1 MSSTKLILCF
11 LLLFLTLNLSA
22 SSTGGD
28 HERFM
33 YAGFTGANL
42 TMDGSAKIIPTG
54 LLALTKD
61 TFRTQGHA
69 LHPAPLRFGQSNGMV
84 TSFSVSFVFGILSS
98 FGDIRGHGF
107 AFFIAPTNNFSS
119 AFPIQ
124 FLGLLN
130 DKNNGSLSNH
140 LFAIEFDTIRNN
152 EFGDIDNNHV
162 GIDINSL
169 NSMQSYHA
177 SFYDDKGGTFTN
189 LSLIGG
195 GPIQVWIEYDG
206 YTTLT
211 NVTIAPLGMARPIR
225 PLLSVTRDLST
236 VFTNQSYLGF
246 SSSTGLSTAHHYVL
260 GWSFGMNSP
269 APIIDSTKLPK
280 LPEPP
285 NYSGPRTQSILLI
298 LPLIG
303 SILLVLIIGIV
314 VLLVRRQLVYKEVR
328 EDWEVEYGP
337 RRFAYQDLFRATRG
351 FKNNNLVGIGGFGKV
366 YRGVLPISKL
376 QVAVK
381 RVSYGSKQ
389 GIKEFIAE
397 VVSIGNLQHRNIV
410 QLFGYCRRKN
420 ELLLV
425 YDYME
430 NGSLDKHLYNFH
442 GQPTLNWS
450 QRFKIIKDIAS
461 GLLYLHEEWDKVVI
475 HRDVKASNVLID
487 KEMNAR
493 LGDFG
498 LSRLC
503 DHGSNLHTTNVIGT
517 IGYLAPELVHTG
529 KATTL
534 SDVFGFGIFLLEVSC
549 GQKPI
554 RQNSEGKHLILVDW
568 VVENW
573 HKGSLLDT
581 MDRRLQGNYNIDEAY
596 LALKLGLLC
605 SHPFSNARPNM
616 RQVLQYLDGDVQL
629 PELNVSVM

>member
-1 MSSTKLILCF
+1 MTSTKLILFF
-11 LLLFLTLNLSA
+11 LLLFLITLNLSA

-61 TFRTQGHA
+61 IYQTKSHA
-69 LHPAPLRFGQSNGMV
+69 IHPDPIRISQSNGTV
-84 TSFSVSFVFGILSS
+84 RSFSVSFVFGILSRS
-98 FGDIRGHGF
+98 SGSRSSHGF
-107 AFFIAPTNNFSS
+107 AFFIALTKNFSPALAS
-119 AFPIQ
+119 Q
-124 FLGLLN
+124 YMGLLN
-130 DKNNGSLSNH
+130 IANNGNLSNH
-140 LFAIEFDTIRNN
+140 LFAIEFDTVRNL
-152 EFGDIDNNHV
+152 ELSDINDNHV

-169 NSMQSYHA
+169 NSEQSYYA
-177 SFYDDKGGTFTN
+177 GFYDDKSGTFTN
-189 LSLIGG
+189 LSLTNG
-195 GPIQVWIEYDG
+195 GPIQVWVEYDRN
-206 YTTLT
+206 TTQT
-211 NVTIAPLGMARPIR
+211 NVTIAPLGIAKPMRS
-225 PLLSVTRDLST
+225 LVSVTHDLST

-246 SSSTGLSTAHHYVL
+246 SSATGATTSHHYIL

-269 APIIDSTKLPK
+269 APFIDSTKLPK
-280 LPEPP
+280 LPGPLD
-285 NYSGPRTQSILLI
+285 SGPRTRSILLI
-298 LPLIG
+298 LPPIG
-303 SILLVLIIGIV
+303 SILLVSIAVMVV
-314 VLLVRRQLVYKEVR
+314 VLLARRHLRCKEVR

-337 RRFAYQDLFRATRG
+337 RRFAYQDLYRATRG
-351 FKNNNLVGIGGFGKV
+351 FKNKNLVGIGGFGKV
-366 YRGVLPISKL
+366 YKGVLPISKL

-381 RVSYGSKQ
+381 RVSYDSKQ

-410 QLFGYCRRKN
+410 QLFGYCRCKG

-430 NGSLDKHLYNFH
+430 NGSLDKHLYNFE
-442 GQPTLNWS
+442 GQPTLDWA

-461 GLLYLHEEWDKVVI
+461 GLLYLHEDWDKVVI

-503 DHGSNLHTTNVIGT
+503 DHGSNLHTTNVVGT
-517 IGYLAPELVHTG
+517 IGYLAPELIHTG

-534 SDVFGFGIFLLEVSC
+534 SDVFGFGIFLLEVAC

-554 RQNSEGKHLILVDW
+554 KINSEGSHLVLADW

-573 HKGSLLDT
+573 HKGSFLDT
-581 MDRRLQGNYNIDEAY
+581 MDTRLQGQTCGKFCNTSMA
-596 LALKLGLLC
+596 
-605 SHPFSNARPNM
+605 M
-616 RQVLQYLDGDVQL
+616 
-629 PELNVSVM
+629 

>member
-1 MSSTKLILCF
+1 
-11 LLLFLTLNLSA
+11 
-22 SSTGGD
+22 
-28 HERFM
+28 
-33 YAGFTGANL
+33 
-42 TMDGSAKIIPTG
+42 
-54 LLALTKD
+54 
-61 TFRTQGHA
+61 
-69 LHPAPLRFGQSNGMV
+69 
-84 TSFSVSFVFGILSS
+84 
-98 FGDIRGHGF
+98 
-107 AFFIAPTNNFSS
+107 
-119 AFPIQ
+119 
-124 FLGLLN
+124 
-130 DKNNGSLSNH
+130 
-140 LFAIEFDTIRNN
+140 
-152 EFGDIDNNHV
+152 
-162 GIDINSL
+162 
-169 NSMQSYHA
+169 MQSYHA
-177 SFYDDKGGTFTN
+177 GFYDDKGGTFTN

-246 SSSTGLSTAHHYVL
+246 SSSTGLSTGHHYVL

-285 NYSGPRTQSILLI
+285 NSGPRTQSILLI

-314 VLLVRRQLVYKEVR
+314 VLLVRRQLVYEEVR

-581 MDRRLQGNYNIDEAY
+581 MDRRLQGNYNIDEAC

>member
-1 MSSTKLILCF
+1 MSSTKLILF
-11 LLLFLTLNLSA
+11 FLLFLTLNLSA

-42 TMDGSAKIIPTG
+42 TMDGSAKIIPSG

-61 TFRTQGHA
+61 TFRTQGHSF
-69 LHPAPLRFGQSNGMV
+69 HPAPLRFGQSNGTV

-98 FGDIRGHGF
+98 FDNIRGHGF

-130 DKNNGSLSNH
+130 DTNNGSLSNH
-140 LFAIEFDTIRNN
+140 LLAIEFDTIQND
-152 EFGDIDNNHV
+152 EFRDIDNNHV

-169 NSMQSYHA
+169 NSVQSYHA
-177 SFYDDKGGTFTN
+177 GFYNDKSGIFTN
-189 LSLIGG
+189 LSLIGE
-195 GPIQVWIEYDG
+195 GPIQVWIDYDR

-225 PLLSVTRDLST
+225 PLLSVTHNLST
-236 VFTNQSYLGF
+236 VFTNQSYIGF

-260 GWSFGMNSP
+260 AWSFGMNNP
-269 APIIDSTKLPK
+269 APIIDSTKLPR

-285 NYSGPRTQSILLI
+285 NS
-298 LPLIG
+298 
-303 SILLVLIIGIV
+303 
-314 VLLVRRQLVYKEVR
+314 VLLVRRQLMYKEVR

-337 RRFAYQDLFRATRG
+337 RRFAYQDLYRATRG

-366 YRGVLPISKL
+366 YKGVLPISKL

-381 RVSYGSKQ
+381 RVSYDSKQ

-430 NGSLDKHLYNFH
+430 NGSLDKHLYNFQR
-442 GQPTLNWS
+442 QPTLDWS

-487 KEMNAR
+487 KVMNAR

-503 DHGSNLHTTNVIGT
+503 DHGSDLHTTNVVGT

-534 SDVFGFGIFLLEVSC
+534 SDVFGFGIFLLEVAC

-554 RQNSEGKHLILVDW
+554 KINSEGSHLVLVDW

-581 MDRRLQGNYNIDEAY
+581 MDTRLQAWTVVGGRDGSGKTGCATD
-596 LALKLGLLC
+596 ADVGSKG
-605 SHPFSNARPNM
+605 F
-616 RQVLQYLDGDVQL
+616 GDVIFG
-629 PELNVSVM
+629 